1 MHFSLQQDAAKPLNL
16 THDYQL
22 MFLES
27 ADFATH
33 QFDVRVGKVVDD
45 VTSDGT
51 QIVVHGNSKNAAGVQ
66 TLFSA
71 PFAGVAGFQNF
82 GLKMDFDAK

>member
-1 MHFSLQQDAAKPLNL
+1 M
-16 THDYQL
+16 
-22 MFLES
+22 
-27 ADFATH
+27 
-33 QFDVRVGKVVDD
+33 VDD